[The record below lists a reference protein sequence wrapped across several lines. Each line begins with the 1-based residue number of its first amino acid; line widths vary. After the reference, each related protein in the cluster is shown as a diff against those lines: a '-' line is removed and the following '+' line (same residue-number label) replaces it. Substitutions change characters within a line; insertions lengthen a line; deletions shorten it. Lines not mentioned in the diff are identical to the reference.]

1 MWICICLIIYSW
13 LSLNFFFS
21 FGKMHLHNALGAFL
35 TAPLFQMWESSG
47 SSGHVRPRCVWQGR
61 VLISAPD
68 LQLSDA
74 GQWQQEEAQGVGG

>member
-1 MWICICLIIYSW
+1 
-13 LSLNFFFS
+13 
-21 FGKMHLHNALGAFL
+21 
-35 TAPLFQMWESSG
+35 
-47 SSGHVRPRCVWQGR
+47 VWQGR